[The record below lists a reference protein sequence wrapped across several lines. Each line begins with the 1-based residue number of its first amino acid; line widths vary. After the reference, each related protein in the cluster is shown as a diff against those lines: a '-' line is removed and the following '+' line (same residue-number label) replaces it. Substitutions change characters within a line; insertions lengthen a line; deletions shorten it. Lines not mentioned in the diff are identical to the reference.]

1 MESRHDSEIRTT
13 ARVAVLCC
21 FAAALCA
28 QGQEQPA
35 SALANTSAGSPLPA
49 DPAGTPGAPV
59 VAPPIPVQPVSVKQ
73 KLTRAAK
80 ETVEWTVPLVA
91 AGSAGIDQLTDQ
103 NPSLGQGGEGF
114 GKRFYRYYADEA
126 MKRFLVDGVLSSAFH
141 QETHYSRR
149 GQGAFWNR
157 VGYAASR
164 VIITRSDSS
173 KTQFNYSE
181 VVGVSATLA
190 ISTAYFPGYRNASD
204 TFQRISFDLAG
215 DAACNV
221 FREFWPDLKR
231 KFAH

>member
-1 MESRHDSEIRTT
+1 
-13 ARVAVLCC
+13 VAPPAPV
-21 FAAALCA
+21 
-28 QGQEQPA
+28 QPA
-35 SALANTSAGSPLPA
+35 S
-49 DPAGTPGAPV
+49 
-59 VAPPIPVQPVSVKQ
+59 VKH

-80 ETVEWTVPLVA
+80 ETVEWTVPLIA

-126 MKRFLVDGVLSSAFH
+126 MKRFLVNGVLASAFH
-141 QETHYSRR
+141 QETLYSRR
-149 GQGAFWNR
+149 GQGSFWNR
-157 VGYAASR
+157 FGYAASR
-164 VIITRSDSS
+164 VVITRSDSS

-181 VVGVSATLA
+181 VIGVSATNA

-204 TFQRISFDLAG
+204 TFQRISIDLAG